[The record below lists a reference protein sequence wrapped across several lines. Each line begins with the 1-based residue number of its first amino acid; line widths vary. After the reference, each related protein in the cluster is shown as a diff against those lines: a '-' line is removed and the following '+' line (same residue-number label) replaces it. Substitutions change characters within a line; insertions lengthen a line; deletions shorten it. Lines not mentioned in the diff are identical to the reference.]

1 MGTRVYISTE
11 GRPVEA
17 ADAKVSVF
25 DRGFL
30 YGDSVYTTM
39 RTVAGRPVEIDR
51 HLARLRRSATGIGF
65 EIPFSDAEIKDA
77 IAKTHTAAGNG
88 ESSVRVVVTRGTG
101 PIMLDPRQSQSPTL
115 VILVQ
120 QLNLPEPRQYD
131 TGISAVIIEAQ
142 KTGRSLLDPTVKS
155 GNYLSNI
162 LALRQAIEQ
171 SGEDAIL
178 CGPHGNVA
186 EGATSNVFMVR
197 DGEVL
202 TPSFDVGILPGI
214 TRQVVCGFV
223 REAKIPLIETL
234 IRPDDLRRAEEVFL
248 TSSVRGIMPV
258 TVLDGQRVG
267 EGTAGPVTREL
278 LERYAAYLDA
288 MLEGT

>member
-1 MGTRVYISTE
+1 MGTRVYVSTE
-11 GRPVEA
+11 GRPLEA

-30 YGDSVYTTM
+30 YGDSVYTTL
-39 RTVAGRPVEIDR
+39 RTVGGRPVEIDR
-51 HLARLRRSATGIGF
+51 HLARLRRSSAGIGF
-65 EIPFSDAEIKDA
+65 EIPFADAEIRDA
-77 IAKTHTAAGNG
+77 IAQTHQASGND

-101 PIMLDPRQSQSPTL
+101 PIMLDPRGSQSPTL

-120 QLNLPEPRQYD
+120 ELKLPEQRQYEA
-131 TGISAVIIEAQ
+131 GISAVIIEAQ

-162 LALRQAIEQ
+162 LALRRAIEQ

-197 DGEVL
+197 EQQVL

-214 TRQVVCGFV
+214 TRQVVCGLV
-223 REAKIPLIETL
+223 RDAGIPLLETL
-234 IRPDDLRRAEEVFL
+234 IRPDDLRRADEVFL
-248 TSSVRGIMPV
+248 TSSVRGIMPI

-267 EGTAGPVTREL
+267 DGTAGPLTRVL
-278 LERYAAYLDA
+278 LRRYGEYLDA
-288 MLEGT
+288 MVRGA

>member
-1 MGTRVYISTE
+1 MSTRVYISTE
-11 GRPVEA
+11 GRPLEP

-39 RTVAGRPVEIDR
+39 RTVAGRPVELDR
-51 HLARLRRSATGIGF
+51 HLARLRRSAAGIGF
-65 EIPFSDAEIKDA
+65 EIPFSNAEISDA
-77 IAKTHTAAGNG
+77 IAQTHAAAGNA

-101 PIMLDPRQSQSPTL
+101 PIMLDPRGSQSPTM

-120 QLNLPEPRQYD
+120 ELKLPDARRYEA
-131 TGISAVIIEAQ
+131 GIAAVIIEAQ

-162 LALRQAIEQ
+162 LALRQAIER

-178 CGPHGNVA
+178 CGPQGNVA
-186 EGATSNVFMVR
+186 EGATSNVFMVH
-197 DGEVL
+197 EETVL

-214 TRQVVCGFV
+214 TREVVCGLV
-223 REAKIPLIETL
+223 RDAGVPLLETR
-234 IRPDDLRRAEEVFL
+234 IRPDDLRAADEVFL

-258 TVLDGQRVG
+258 TVLDGRRVG
-267 EGTAGPVTREL
+267 DGTAGPFTRKL
-278 LERYAAYLDA
+278 LRRYGEYLDA
-288 MLEGT
+288 LARGG